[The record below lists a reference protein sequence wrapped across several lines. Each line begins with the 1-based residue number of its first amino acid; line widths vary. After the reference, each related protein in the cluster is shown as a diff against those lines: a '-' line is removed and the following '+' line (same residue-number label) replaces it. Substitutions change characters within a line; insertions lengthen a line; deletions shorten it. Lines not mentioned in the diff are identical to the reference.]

1 MKLTATM
8 MLTLDGVYQ
17 GPGAP
22 TRTGAAG
29 SSAADGRPRTP
40 TRRCGRS

>member
-17 GPGAP
+17 GPEAP
-22 TRTGAAG
+22 MRTGAAG
-29 SSAADGRPRTP
+29 STAAVGPRRSP
-40 TRRCGRS
+40 TRRAGGS